1 MTCNEGIVS
10 VLKFRS
16 FSRIDDLFRDMTHD
30 KSDYFVRI
38 TGLINALL
46 SIMEYF
52 AVTVSNIPLMQIFA
66 AIYDKICLNF
76 LRFVIIS
83 LRDTL
88 PSL

>member
-1 MTCNEGIVS
+1 MTCNEGTVS

-16 FSRIDDLFRDMTHD
+16 SSRFDDLCRDITYD

-38 TGLINALL
+38 TGLNSDQCPA
-46 SIMEYF
+46 F
-52 AVTVSNIPLMQIFA
+52 NNGRFCSNGLYHSVDA
-66 AIYDKICLNF
+66 KIYDKICLNF
-76 LRFVIIS
+76 RRFVIVS